1 MLPLWSNQADRVQYS
16 NIPQGGIILSDNVCK
31 IMHLIMS
38 CFGCWSDFV
47 KIFSEN
53 PKKAFLWVQSLWTLQ
68 DCYFHTFFL
77 TFAVL
82 DWFSIL
88 FLSHLISLF
97 AWLGYYTHAFMFR
110 YINVWRMYQL
120 SLRALFTF
128 FLPVQGRR
136 KVWKYRWAIN
146 NMVGI
151 IYWSWLEEW

>member
-1 MLPLWSNQADRVQYS
+1 MKLKLNSTDQITSNQIKADISCQK
-16 NIPQGGIILSDNVCK
+16 NELNLILIWKKNCNK
-31 IMHLIMS
+31 MLKGHS
-38 CFGCWSDFV
+38 CFDL
-47 KIFSEN
+47 I
-53 PKKAFLWVQSLWTLQ
+53 
-68 DCYFHTFFL
+68 FL

-97 AWLGYYTHAFMFR
+97 AWLRYYTHAFMSR